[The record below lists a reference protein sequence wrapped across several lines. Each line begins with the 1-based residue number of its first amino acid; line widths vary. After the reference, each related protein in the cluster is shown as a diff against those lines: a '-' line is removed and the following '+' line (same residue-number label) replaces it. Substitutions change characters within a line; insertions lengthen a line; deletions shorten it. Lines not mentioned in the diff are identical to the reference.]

1 MPQNDDDQIRVVTAP
16 DFKVIY
22 ANEIHLGV
30 TQSDYQITCFVVT
43 GDEQG
48 ALSIRQAILVL
59 TNDVRRKLT
68 KSLNEFPDAEV
79 QIHIGGLN

>member
-1 MPQNDDDQIRVVTAP
+1 MPDSDEEQTRVVTAP

-48 ALSIRQAILVL
+48 ALSIRQAVLVM

-68 KSLNEFPDAEV
+68 KSLNEFPDAEPPMNY
-79 QIHIGGLN
+79 GNPN